1 MDLGARKGMKIN
13 RQRIS
18 NNYIY
23 FAPDEGRV
31 KKFRKRYRVGDRLRA
46 KVLKLID
53 KKRAI
58 IQIDDV
64 KLIALLKESLLP
76 GEFVLLEV
84 KQLYPHII
92 LKHAKD
98 PDKGISLYI

>member
-1 MDLGARKGMKIN
+1 MKIN
-13 RQRIS
+13 RQRNI

-23 FAPDEGRV
+23 FAPDEARV
-31 KKFRKRYRVGDRLRA
+31 KKFRKRYRIGDRLRA
-46 KVLKLID
+46 KVLKLLD

-64 KLIALLKESLLP
+64 KLIALLKENLLP

-98 PDKGISLYI
+98 SDKGISLYI